1 MIHFECQS
9 NFRSRL
15 YLFLAGFG
23 TMGLLLAI
31 YTLTVNYLSVSGHG
45 NWGVPGQEIVVWLS
59 LLGIIIMAVCLVG
72 LLFSRTRC
80 TSMALMAGS
89 GLFVALSI
97 FSLKTADNIRQGGF
111 ERLAREAAPLV
122 AAIHDHVK
130 EHGSPPEDL
139 REIQVIYPA
148 DHIIKGG
155 VLPKFSYIKGEQAME
170 RYHGN
175 SWVLMLKTPT
185 GPLRWDVFLYYPQ
198 QNYPSLGHGGWLE
211 RIGEWAYV
219 HE

>member
-1 MIHFECQS
+1 MINFECQS
-9 NFRSRL
+9 NFRSKL
-15 YLFLAGFG
+15 ILFLAGFG

-31 YTLTVNYLSVSGHG
+31 YTLAVNYLSVSGHG
-45 NWGVPGQEIVVWLS
+45 DWGVPGQEMVIWLS

-72 LLFSRTRC
+72 LLSSRTRC
-80 TSMALMAGS
+80 ASLALMAGS

-97 FSLKTADNIRQGGF
+97 FSLKAADNIRHRGF
-111 ERLAREAAPLV
+111 ERLTREAAPLV
-122 AAIHDHVK
+122 AAINGYVK
-130 EHGSPPEDL
+130 EHGLPPEDL
-139 REIQVIYPA
+139 QEVQVVYPA
-148 DHIIKGG
+148 GHTIKGD
-155 VLPKFSYIKGEQAME
+155 VLPKFSYIRGEQAME

-185 GPLRWDVFLYYPQ
+185 GPLRWDVFLYYPL